1 LGKSYKSKNRNNSFF
16 SNHLPLSLS
25 LPFFPTPYSLKAML
39 NQWESF
45 LQNLGIWVG
54 SFTEFSPQGEQ
65 LGDIPSRLTLGL
77 NDNQSVSLT
86 LQRQG
91 TKDLVLEFSTLSK
104 GILFFENGAFCQGA
118 IQFAPFSEF
127 GAEFGL
133 IYQNRRLRLV
143 QVFDTNSSLQKIV
156 LIREYSEGSELSERP
171 GLKVEALIGEWVG
184 EAVTIYPDLREPSTY
199 SCKMQLRLDDTNRLI
214 QNLSFGGKTITSSAK
229 INGSILEF
237 DNNPQ
242 NPIQVLMLPDGAS
255 ATFPVKLQLRQ
266 PLFLEIGWLIEP
278 NLRQRMIRT
287 YSDKGEWV
295 ALTLVTEKKVG

>member
-1 LGKSYKSKNRNNSFF
+1 
-16 SNHLPLSLS
+16 
-25 LPFFPTPYSLKAML
+25 M

-45 LQNLGIWVG
+45 LQNLGVWVG
-54 SFTEFSPQGEQ
+54 SFTGFSPQGEQ
-65 LGDIPSRLTLGL
+65 IEDIPSHLTLEGL
-77 NDNQSVSLT
+77 NNNQSARLT

-104 GILFFENGAFCQGA
+104 GILFFENGAFCQGT
-118 IQFAPFSEF
+118 IQFAPFTEF

-156 LIREYSEGSELSERP
+156 LIREHSEGTELSERP
-171 GLKVEALIGEWVG
+171 VLKVDALLGEWVG
-184 EAVTIYPDLREPSTY
+184 EAVTIYPDWREPTTY
-199 SCKMQLRLDDTNRLI
+199 SCNMQLQLDGTNRLI
-214 QNLSFGGKTITSSAK
+214 QNLTFNGRTITSSAS

-255 ATFPVKLQLRQ
+255 ATFPVKVQLRQ

-278 NLRQRMIRT
+278 TLRQRMIRT
-287 YSDKGEWV
+287 YDDKGEWV
-295 ALTLVTEKKVG
+295 GLTLVTERKVG

>member
-1 LGKSYKSKNRNNSFF
+1 
-16 SNHLPLSLS
+16 
-25 LPFFPTPYSLKAML
+25 ML

-45 LQNLGIWVG
+45 LQNLGVWVG
-54 SFTEFSPQGEQ
+54 SFTEFSAQGEQ
-65 LGDIPSRLTLGL
+65 LEDIPSRLTLEGL
-77 NDNQSVSLT
+77 NDNQSVRLT
-86 LQRQG
+86 LQRQS
-91 TKDLVLEFSTLSK
+91 TKDVVLEFSTLSR
-104 GILFFENGAFCQGA
+104 GILFFENGAFCQGGM
-118 IQFAPFSEF
+118 QFAPFSEF

-133 IYQNRRLRLV
+133 IYQNRRLRLI

-156 LIREYSEGSELSERP
+156 LIREHSEGTELSERP
-171 GLKVEALIGEWVG
+171 VLKVDALIGEWVG
-184 EAVTIYPDLREPSTY
+184 EAVTIYPDWREPSTY
-199 SCKMQLRLDDTNRLI
+199 SCKMQLQLNDTNRLI
-214 QNLSFGGKTITSSAK
+214 QNLTFGERTITSSAK

-255 ATFPVKLQLRQ
+255 ATFPVKVQLRQ

-295 ALTLVTEKKVG
+295 GLTLVTERKVG